1 MHRNKVQKKFNIGL
15 SQVFKNIVKRGRAQR
30 AIHFPKQKNE
40 FEEIQ
45 VLDDTFIDENEY
57 NKHPD

>member
-1 MHRNKVQKKFNIGL
+1 M
-15 SQVFKNIVKRGRAQR
+15 SQVFKNIVRKGRAQR

-57 NKHPD
+57 NKHPDIK